1 MKKTNYFK
9 VFSIALI
16 GLWLI
21 LFAIVP
27 NCLII
32 IASFLSHNQQ
42 YLLKLPFTL
51 NNYYQILHLPYVK
64 VFLESFWISS
74 LVTALCLLIGYP
86 FAYLVANTTPRYQA
100 LLLLLVMVPF
110 WMSSLVRTYAI
121 MILLKAKGLINSLL
135 IWMGIIH
142 HPLQLLYNTPATVI
156 GLVYSLLPFMI
167 LPLYAS
173 IEKLD
178 STFIEAAR
186 DLGASKSRVFWR
198 IIIPLTKPG
207 IIAGVLLVFLPAMTL
222 FYIPEILGGA
232 KSMLLGNLIENEF
245 LQVTNWPLGSAM
257 STLLLLVMAILLLL
271 FWKTIKTSSEEL
283 A

>member
-1 MKKTNYFK
+1 MKKANYFK
-9 VFSIALI
+9 VMSITLI
-16 GLWLI
+16 GLWLTV
-21 LFAIVP
+21 FAIVP

-32 IASFLSHNQQ
+32 FASFLSHNQQ
-42 YLLKLPFTL
+42 HLLKLPFTFE
-51 NNYYQILHLPYVK
+51 NYHQIFQISYAK
-64 VFLESFWISS
+64 VFLQSFWVASI
-74 LVTALCLLIGYP
+74 VTAFCLFIGYP
-86 FAYLVANTTPRYQA
+86 FAYLLACTTPRYQT
-100 LLLLLVMVPF
+100 LLLLLIMIPF

-142 HPLQLLYNTPATVI
+142 HPLQLLYSTPAMII
-156 GLVYSLLPFMI
+156 GLIYSLLPFMI

-178 STFIEAAR
+178 DTLIEAAR
-186 DLGASKSRVFWR
+186 NLGASKTKVFWR

-207 IIAGVLLVFLPAMTL
+207 IIAGILLVFLPAMTL

-232 KSMLLGNLIENEF
+232 KSLLLGNLIENEF
-245 LQVTNWPLGSAM
+245 LQITNWPLGSTM
-257 STLLLLVMAILLLL
+257 STLLLLLMAILLLL

-283 A
+283 T